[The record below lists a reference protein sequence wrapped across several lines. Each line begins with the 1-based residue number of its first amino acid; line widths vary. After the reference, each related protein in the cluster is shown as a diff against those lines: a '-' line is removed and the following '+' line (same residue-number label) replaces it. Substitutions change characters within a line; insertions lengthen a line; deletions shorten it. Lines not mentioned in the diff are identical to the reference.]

1 MVTNKKELVCHFHI
15 CTEIWLVF
23 CFDMLCSITKVYI
36 YNIYAYKS
44 SFTFIYI
51 FIIKMGHDI

>member
-1 MVTNKKELVCHFHI
+1 MVKNKKELVCHFYI

-23 CFDMLCSITKVYI
+23 SFDMLCSIAKVYI
-36 YNIYAYKS
+36 YNIYAYES

-51 FIIKMGHDI
+51 FN